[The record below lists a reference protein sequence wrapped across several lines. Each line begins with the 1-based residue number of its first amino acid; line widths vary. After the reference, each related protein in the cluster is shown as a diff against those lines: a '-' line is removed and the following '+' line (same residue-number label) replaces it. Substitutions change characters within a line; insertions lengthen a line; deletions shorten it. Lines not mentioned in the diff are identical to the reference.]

1 MIGIM
6 PGSAAHPKPD
16 RTTTARRIDLQANT
30 LAKEAF
36 GFFMGKPPHAIRTAV
51 LVSIQIVELGQKIM
65 PGMYHVSNKCSVTMM
80 GTRETFPFTF
90 LLTFTKSFAECLA
103 ACRGEFDFFP
113 EPTGV
118 GIFYNLFYIPFYDQL
133 IYPCFS

>member
-65 PGMYHVSNKCSVTMM
+65 PGMYHVSNKCSARMM
-80 GTRETFPFTF
+80 GNRETFPFTF
-90 LLTFTKSFAECLA
+90 LFTLNNSFAECPA
-103 ACRGEFDFFP
+103 ACSGEFH
-113 EPTGV
+113 
-118 GIFYNLFYIPFYDQL
+118 FYLSPPIL
-133 IYPCFS
+133 TH